1 MFGLPANVPPFF
13 TLTKCDAD
21 FDRKKD
27 GVTLL
32 PNFHA
37 FGCECAS
44 RIFLTGHDDAL
55 PCNSS
60 PKGKLVSGCRL
71 SSSSNHCRQGLTSIA
86 RNARG
91 AIVSGQVTP
100 LSR

>member
-32 PNFHA
+32 PKFHA

-44 RIFLTGHDDAL
+44 RIFLTGHDDTL

-71 SSSSNHCRQGLTSIA
+71 SSVPFRC
-86 RNARG
+86 
-91 AIVSGQVTP
+91 
-100 LSR
+100 